1 MKRTIIAISRQ
12 YGSGGRL
19 VGKSLADRLSIPFI
33 DGNTAIPDFHER
45 EGILKE
51 PVLGF
56 LESAADNYDVSDAI
70 LKRLSSELRDVAS
83 SSCVIV
89 GLSASH
95 ILRKDPDLVTVFI
108 KAPEEARLDRA
119 INVYGVDRKKAQK
132 LLRRMDTARSSYF
145 EYVAD
150 RKWGMARNYNI
161 TIDSSMT
168 GIDGA
173 VEVILSF
180 LKRAGRL

>member
-1 MKRTIIAISRQ
+1 MEIKKERLLERFLRYVSFDSMSD
-12 YGSGGRL
+12 GSA
-19 VGKSLADRLSIPFI
+19 VGKRRPTTKCQEDLRL
-33 DGNTAIPDFHER
+33 H
-45 EGILKE
+45 
-51 PVLGF
+51 
-56 LESAADNYDVSDAI
+56 
-70 LKRLSSELRDVAS
+70 LSSELKDVAS

-95 ILRKDPDLVTVFI
+95 ILRKDSDLVTVFI

-145 EYVAD
+145 EYVSD